1 MMRDRALGRDR
12 SEVAEDDEV
21 KSVSNEVTYARD
33 LETREDI
40 GRRFPLFRRRWEGV
54 CAERGSRSHRGR
66 EGALR
71 QPHDPLGPVRASAP
85 TDDDIAF
92 APWRTAWHRLWA
104 PGMKVRLLGVAVT
117 ISRRT
122 ARRRRKRSSTRP
134 PSGGDDRADAVESE
148 ALIRDEEKRRS
159 LLAAT
164 DALQERFGDGT
175 VRFGFELRQ
184 SGNTTGSSS
193 KNVEDYK

>member
-1 MMRDRALGRDR
+1 MGAG
-12 SEVAEDDEV
+12 
-21 KSVSNEVTYARD
+21 
-33 LETREDI
+33 
-40 GRRFPLFRRRWEGV
+40 
-54 CAERGSRSHRGR
+54 H
-66 EGALR
+66 EGA
-71 QPHDPLGPVRASAP
+71 P
-85 TDDDIAF
+85 
-92 APWRTAWHRLWA
+92 
-104 PGMKVRLLGVAVT
+104 
-117 ISRRT
+117 
-122 ARRRRKRSSTRP
+122 ARRRRDSFRGGRRP
-134 PSGGDDRADAVESE
+134 GAGSDDNADAVESE